1 MARKFEY
8 KKYIV
13 YISFITVL
21 VAFSIILRDKGFLSY
36 ANMMNILRQ
45 TTMISVAAVG
55 MTFAISA
62 GLIEMCIRDRPF
74 HPAGRRY
81 ALLPGDEDRSPGPVL
96 RGADGRMG
104 ADPLG
109 HEGLLPDRRAD
120 EGDPGSQRSEK
131 RCDRQGHDHGRSHE
145 DVADDGSGA
154 GRVQNKLIE
163 EIP

>member
-62 GLIEMCIRDRPF
+62 GLID
-74 HPAGRRY
+74 
-81 ALLPGDEDRSPGPVL
+81 LST
-96 RGADGRMG
+96 GAVV
-104 ADPLG
+104 
-109 HEGLLPDRRAD
+109 
-120 EGDPGSQRSEK
+120 
-131 RCDRQGHDHGRSHE
+131 RC
-145 DVADDGSGA
+145 V
-154 GRVQNKLIE
+154 
-163 EIP
+163 